1 MNSDF
6 SGFEE
11 KLKPKTMNATGAQL
25 PFEQGGN
32 LNHLNGL
39 NNKNFNPKYHAT
51 KDQMNL
57 EQMQVE
63 KSKNDPRFFA
73 PIYNRYY
80 KQIFSYVFQRMQDKE
95 IASDVTAQVF
105 LKALT
110 NIHRYEF
117 KGVPFAS
124 WLYRIAQ
131 SEVYQNFRDR
141 KSNKTVNTDIGDLRI
156 VFDEIEESLYE
167 EYTPHVMKLVK
178 ELPEKDLRLVE
189 MRFFEK
195 MPFKDIADHFGITEN
210 NAKVR
215 LYRVL
220 ERIKKVIVKK

>member
-1 MNSDF
+1 M
-6 SGFEE
+6 
-11 KLKPKTMNATGAQL
+11 KATGASITVSDN
-25 PFEQGGN
+25 GN
-32 LNHLNGL
+32 ILALGVD
-39 NNKNFNPKYHAT
+39 NKNFNPRYHAT
-51 KDQMNL
+51 NDQMN
-57 EQMQVE
+57 EEYVQVE

-105 LKALT
+105 LKALS
-110 NIHRYEF
+110 NLHRYEF

-141 KSNKTVNTDIGDLRI
+141 KGNKTLNVDIGELRFI
-156 VFDEIEESLYE
+156 FEEIEENLYE
-167 EYTPHVMKLVK
+167 EYTPRVMQLVR
-178 ELPEKDLRLVE
+178 ELPEKDLKLVE

-195 MPFKDIADHFGITEN
+195 RAFKEIAEEFGITEN

-220 ERIKKVIVKK
+220 EKIKKVIIKK